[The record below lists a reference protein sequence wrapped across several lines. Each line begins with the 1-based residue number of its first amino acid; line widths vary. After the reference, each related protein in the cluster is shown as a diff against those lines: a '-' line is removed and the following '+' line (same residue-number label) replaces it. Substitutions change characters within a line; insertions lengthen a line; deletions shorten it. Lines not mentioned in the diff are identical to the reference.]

1 MTLAGM
7 DLALFHAING
17 YAGDYVLDRLAANI
31 EGNHL
36 IKGGIVMIVM
46 WYYWFAADNRQAD
59 RRQIIICAV
68 IGALLALV
76 VNRTLATFLP
86 FRVRPMYAGGI
97 DFHPLLMTDFP
108 IRLENWSS
116 FPSDN
121 ATFFFALSTGI
132 YFLSRPLGVLAGLYS
147 LIVAGLVRI
156 YMGVHYPSDVVV
168 GALLGIAVA
177 AAVNVDVVRRP
188 VGRLVDTL
196 IHRAPGLFY
205 AGAFAVTL
213 ELALVFDDVRDGARS
228 FVRLL
233 RHYGVG
239 LGENIGLFGF
249 GLVALLMLVGFGLWR
264 YRVATRSAPLRED
277 GDTKVVLR

>member
-1 MTLAGM
+1 M
-7 DLALFHAING
+7 
-17 YAGDYVLDRLAANI
+17 
-31 EGNHL
+31 
-36 IKGGIVMIVM
+36 
-46 WYYWFAADNRQAD
+46 
-59 RRQIIICAV
+59 

-121 ATFFFALSTGI
+121 ATFFFALSTGV

>member
-1 MTLAGM
+1 MNLAGM

-17 YAGDYVLDRLAANI
+17 HAGDYVLDRLAANI

-46 WYYWFAADNRQAD
+46 WYYWFAADHRQAD

-76 VNRTLATFLP
+76 VNRTLATLLP

-97 DFHPLLMTDFP
+97 DFHPLLLTDFP

-121 ATFFFALSTGI
+121 ATFFFALSTGM
-132 YFLSRPLGVLAGLYS
+132 YFLSRPLGVVTGFYS
-147 LIVAGLVRI
+147 FVVAGLVRV
-156 YMGVHYPSDVVV
+156 YMGVHYPSDVIV
-168 GALLGIAVA
+168 GALLGIVIA
-177 AAVNVDVVRRP
+177 AAVNIEMVRRP
-188 VGRLVDTL
+188 VGRVVDALT
-196 IHRAPGLFY
+196 HRAPGLFY

-233 RHYGVG
+233 KHYGLG
-239 LGENIGLFGF
+239 LGEDIGLFGF
-249 GLVALLMLVGFGLWR
+249 GLAALLMVIGFGLWR
-264 YRVATRSAPLRED
+264 YRVATRSSSLSED
-277 GDTKVVLR
+277 GDTKIVLR